1 MDNQL
6 HRVVITGV
14 GAITPL
20 GLTMEDTWQ
29 GLLAGRSGV
38 APVTLFD
45 PANIPP
51 KIAAEVKGFDPQKY
65 MEFKEV
71 KRTSRMTQLAIA
83 AVKEAIAHARLDLE
97 KEDRTRVGTEIGTAV
112 GGIETVIS
120 EQKVL
125 DTRGARR
132 LNPQLI
138 PSFLINMPSCQVA
151 MVVGAQGPAHSPVAE
166 IERAHV

>member
-20 GLTMEDTWQ
+20 GLTMEETWQ

-38 APVTLFD
+38 GPLTLFD

-71 KRTSRMTQLAIA
+71 KRTSRMT
-83 AVKEAIAHARLDLE
+83 
-97 KEDRTRVGTEIGTAV
+97 
-112 GGIETVIS
+112 
-120 EQKVL
+120 
-125 DTRGARR
+125 
-132 LNPQLI
+132 
-138 PSFLINMPSCQVA
+138 
-151 MVVGAQGPAHSPVAE
+151 
-166 IERAHV
+166 